1 MSEEDKQKKKEYQ
14 KNRYQF
20 MPEENKLKYREYM
33 KEYRKN
39 RSKNVSKKFKKNNEL
54 KWVEADAVTYFIKD
68 DVESFSD
75 AKIYSNDD
83 DFEEDRVIG
92 LK

>member
-39 RSKNVSKKFKKNNEL
+39 RSKNVSKKLKKNNEL
-54 KWVEADAVTYFIKD
+54 K
-68 DVESFSD
+68 
-75 AKIYSNDD
+75 
-83 DFEEDRVIG
+83 
-92 LK
+92 